1 MIEVITV
8 YWIKI
13 LATLSVIF
21 VFIIFLLRNSDRKSS
36 DSGALLVE
44 KELSRLNKDYKI
56 FKNLIIKS
64 ESGMLQIHYV
74 VVSTHGV
81 FVITRCD
88 HVGKI
93 SGNKGAREW
102 KVKARGDNGTILN
115 PLWENRKHINALEKR
130 LNLNLP
136 FIPVIVFTYA
146 KLVNDFGPTALYLN
160 QIQKVFARYT
170 KSLVSQTDQELIT
183 SVLEE

>member
-13 LATLSVIF
+13 LVTLSVIF
-21 VFIIFLLRNSDRKSS
+21 VLLIFLLRNSDRKSS

-44 KELSRLNKDYKI
+44 KELSRLNKDCKI
-56 FKNLIIKS
+56 FKNLIVKS
-64 ESGMLQIHYV
+64 ENGMLQIHYV
-74 VVSTHGV
+74 VVSPNGV

-93 SGNKGAREW
+93 SGNKGDREW
-102 KVKARGDNGTILN
+102 DVKARGDKGTILN

-130 LNLNLP
+130 LNLNLF

-146 KLVNDFGPTALYLN
+146 KLVNDFGPTVLYLD
-160 QIQKVFARYT
+160 QIQKVFDGYT
-170 KSLVSQTDQELIT
+170 KLVVSQADQESIT
-183 SVLEE
+183 AILEE

>member
-56 FKNLIIKS
+56 FKNLVIKS

-102 KVKARGDNGTILN
+102 KVKARGDNSTILN

-130 LNLNLP
+130 LNLNLS

-170 KSLVSQTDQELIT
+170 KSLVSQADQELIT

>member
-13 LATLSVIF
+13 LVTLSVIF
-21 VFIIFLLRNSDRKSS
+21 VLLIFLLQNSNRKSR

-56 FKNLIIKS
+56 FKNLIVKS

-74 VVSTHGV
+74 VVSPHGV

-88 HVGKI
+88 HVGRI
-93 SGNKGAREW
+93 SGNKGDREW
-102 KVKARGDNGTILN
+102 DVKARGDKETILN
-115 PLWENRKHINALEKR
+115 PLWENRKHINALEKK
-130 LNLNLP
+130 LNLNLS

-146 KLVNDFGPTALYLN
+146 KLINNFGPTALYLD
-160 QIQKVFARYT
+160 QIQKVFARHT
-170 KSLVSQTDQELIT
+170 KLLVSQADQESIT
-183 SVLEE
+183 AILEE

>member
-8 YWIKI
+8 YWIKVLVT
-13 LATLSVIF
+13 LAVIF
-21 VFIIFLLRNSDRKSS
+21 VLIIFLLRNSERKSS
-36 DSGALLVE
+36 DFGALLIE

-56 FKNLIIKS
+56 FKNLIVKS
-64 ESGMLQIHYV
+64 ENGMLQIHYV
-74 VVSTHGV
+74 VISPHGV

-88 HVGKI
+88 HVGRI
-93 SGNKGAREW
+93 SGDKGDREW
-102 KVKARGDNGTILN
+102 NVKARGDNGTILN

-130 LNLNLP
+130 LNLKLS

-146 KLVNDFGPTALYLN
+146 KLVNDFGPTALYLD

-170 KSLVSQTDQELIT
+170 KLLVSQSDQESIT
-183 SVLEE
+183 AILEE

>member
-56 FKNLIIKS
+56 FKNLVIKS

-102 KVKARGDNGTILN
+102 KVKARGDNSTILN

-170 KSLVSQTDQELIT
+170 KSLVSQADQDLIT
-183 SVLEE
+183 AILEE

>member
-56 FKNLIIKS
+56 FKNLVIKS

-102 KVKARGDNGTILN
+102 KVKARGDNSTILN

-130 LNLNLP
+130 LNLNLS

-170 KSLVSQTDQELIT
+170 KSLVSQADQDLIT
-183 SVLEE
+183 AILEE

>member
-56 FKNLIIKS
+56 FKNLVIKS

-130 LNLNLP
+130 LNLNLS

-170 KSLVSQTDQELIT
+170 KSLVSQADQELIT

>member
-170 KSLVSQTDQELIT
+170 KSLVSQADQDLIT
-183 SVLEE
+183 AILEE

>member
-21 VFIIFLLRNSDRKSS
+21 VFILFLLRNSDRKSS

-56 FKNLIIKS
+56 FKNLVIKS

-130 LNLNLP
+130 LNLNLS

-170 KSLVSQTDQELIT
+170 KSLVSQADQDLIT
-183 SVLEE
+183 AILEE

>member
-170 KSLVSQTDQELIT
+170 KSLVSQADQELIT

>member
-1 MIEVITV
+1 MIAVITV

-102 KVKARGDNGTILN
+102 KVKARGDNSTILN

-130 LNLNLP
+130 LNLNLS

-170 KSLVSQTDQELIT
+170 KSLVSQADQDLIT
-183 SVLEE
+183 AILEE

>member
-102 KVKARGDNGTILN
+102 KVKARGDNSTILN

-130 LNLNLP
+130 LNLNLS

-170 KSLVSQTDQELIT
+170 KSLVSQADQELIT

>member
-8 YWIKI
+8 HWIKI
-13 LATLSVIF
+13 LVTLAVIF
-21 VFIIFLLRNSDRKSS
+21 VILVFLLRNPDRKLN

-56 FKNLIIKS
+56 FKNLIIKL

-74 VVSTHGV
+74 VVSPHGV

-88 HVGKI
+88 HVGRI
-93 SGNKGAREW
+93 SGNKGDREW
-102 KVKARGDNGTILN
+102 NVKARGDKGTILN

-130 LNLNLP
+130 LNLKLS

-146 KLVNDFGPTALYLN
+146 KLVNDFGPTALYLD

-170 KSLVSQTDQELIT
+170 KLLVSQSDQESIT
-183 SVLEE
+183 AILEE

>member
-8 YWIKI
+8 YWVKI
-13 LATLSVIF
+13 LVTLSVIF
-21 VFIIFLLRNSDRKSS
+21 VLFVFLLRNSGRKSS
-36 DSGALLVE
+36 YSGAFLVE

-56 FKNLIIKS
+56 FKNLIIKL

-74 VVSTHGV
+74 MVSPHGV

-93 SGNKGAREW
+93 SGNKGDREW
-102 KVKARGDNGTILN
+102 NVKARGDNETILN
-115 PLWENRKHINALEKR
+115 LLWENRKHINALEKR

-146 KLVNDFGPTALYLN
+146 KLVNDFGPTALYLD
-160 QIQKVFARYT
+160 QVQKFFARHT
-170 KSLVSQTDQELIT
+170 KLLVSQTDQESIIAL
-183 SVLEE
+183 LEE

>member
-8 YWIKI
+8 YWVKI
-13 LATLSVIF
+13 LVTLSIIF
-21 VFIIFLLRNSDRKSS
+21 VLIIFLLRNSDRKSS

-56 FKNLIIKS
+56 FKNLIVKS

-74 VVSTHGV
+74 VVSPHGV

-93 SGNKGAREW
+93 YGNKGDREW
-102 KVKARGDNGTILN
+102 DVKVRGDNGTILN

-130 LNLNLP
+130 LNLNLS

-146 KLVNDFGPTALYLN
+146 KLANDFGPTALYLD
-160 QIQKVFARYT
+160 QIQKVFARHT
-170 KSLVSQTDQELIT
+170 KLLVSQADQESIT
-183 SVLEE
+183 AILEE

>member
-56 FKNLIIKS
+56 FKNLIVKS

-74 VVSTHGV
+74 VVSPHGV

-93 SGNKGAREW
+93 SGNKGDREW
-102 KVKARGDNGTILN
+102 NVKARGDNGTMLN

-170 KSLVSQTDQELIT
+170 KSLVSQADQDLIT
-183 SVLEE
+183 AILEE

>member
-56 FKNLIIKS
+56 FKNLVIKS

-130 LNLNLP
+130 LNLNLS

>member
-13 LATLSVIF
+13 LVTLSVIF
-21 VFIIFLLRNSDRKSS
+21 VLLIFLLRNSDRKSS

-56 FKNLIIKS
+56 FKNLIVKS
-64 ESGMLQIHYV
+64 ENGMLQIHYV
-74 VVSTHGV
+74 VVSPHGV

-88 HVGKI
+88 HVGRI
-93 SGNKGAREW
+93 SGNKGDREW
-102 KVKARGDNGTILN
+102 DVKVRGDKGTILN
-115 PLWENRKHINALEKR
+115 PLWENRKHINALEKK
-130 LNLNLP
+130 LNLNLS

-146 KLVNDFGPTALYLN
+146 KLINNFGPTALYLD
-160 QIQKVFARYT
+160 QIQKVFARHT
-170 KSLVSQTDQELIT
+170 KLLVSQADQESINAI
-183 SVLEE
+183 LEE

>member
-1 MIEVITV
+1 MLEVITV

-13 LATLSVIF
+13 IGTLAVIF
-21 VFIIFLLRNSDRKSS
+21 VLIIYLLRNSDRKSS

-44 KELSRLNKDYKI
+44 KELSRLNKGYKV

-74 VVSTHGV
+74 VVSPHGV

-93 SGNKGAREW
+93 SGNKGDREW
-102 KVKARGDNGTILN
+102 NVKARGDNGTMLN

-130 LNLNLP
+130 LNLNLS

-146 KLVNDFGPTALYLN
+146 KLVNDFGPTALYLD
-160 QIQKVFARYT
+160 QIQKVFARHT
-170 KSLVSQTDQELIT
+170 KLLVNQADQESIT
-183 SVLEE
+183 AILEE

>member
-56 FKNLIIKS
+56 FKNLVIKS

-170 KSLVSQTDQELIT
+170 KSLVSQADQELIT